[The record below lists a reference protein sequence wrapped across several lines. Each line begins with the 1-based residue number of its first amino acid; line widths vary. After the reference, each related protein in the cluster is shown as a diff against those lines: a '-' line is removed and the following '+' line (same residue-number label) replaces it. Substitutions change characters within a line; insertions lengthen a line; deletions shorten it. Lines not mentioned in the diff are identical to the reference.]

1 MRGFT
6 LIEVLVAL
14 SIAAFALVALLGR
27 LGASSDV
34 QLTLMQQQI
43 AETVARNQLAE
54 QMLKP
59 DAAANEDSGNVQW
72 QGQNFQWRAW
82 TVKTELPRFVRRNV
96 AVQGEGQPEVRLF
109 VFLVR
114 P

>member
-27 LGASSDV
+27 LGASSDI
-34 QLTLMQQQI
+34 QITLMQQQT

-59 DAAANEDSGNVQW
+59 NAAANDDSGDVQW
-72 QGQNFQWRAW
+72 QGQNFHWRAW
-82 TVKTELPRFVRRNV
+82 TEKTELPKFVRRNV
-96 AVQGEGQPEVRLF
+96 AVQSEGQPEVRLF
-109 VFLVR
+109 VFLVL